1 MKKSPLAK
9 VILMMKSRNVSEIQK
24 NQHPQPLLH
33 PHPLPQPL
41 LSPSP
46 LPHPP
51 QQMRSRMIHRQ
62 LLSPPQPLLH
72 PNPLPQPPQQMRR
85 RMIHK
90 QEFIPLPHPLSHPHP
105 QFVAVNSLM
114 LNPPDR
120 FILQFYSMPETKKC
134 SGRI

>member
-1 MKKSPLAK
+1 M
-9 VILMMKSRNVSEIQK
+9 
-24 NQHPQPLLH
+24 HPQPK
-33 PHPLPQPL
+33 PLRKL
-41 LSPSP
+41 VP
-46 LPHPP
+46 LPHP
-51 QQMRSRMIHRQ
+51 QQKKRRIIIQ
-62 LLSPPQPLLH
+62 KELQPFPQPLLH
-72 PNPLPQPPQQMRR
+72 PNPLPHPPQQMRR

-90 QEFIPLPHPLSHPHP
+90 QEFIPLPHPLPHPLSHPHP